1 MTVASPRPA
10 APASGTVRDLSLLPP
25 AVRRALECP
34 APFALGMD
42 AWLAEECGVAAPDG
56 LAAAVRARQLSLLN
70 ADLAHMA
77 VHSPLYRQRLEAVGR
92 WSAAGLRPL
101 RDLSELAE
109 LPFTTTDDLRP
120 GEALLCVSRDAVAR
134 MVTVSTS
141 GSTGAPKRL
150 AFSDAELLRTRDF
163 FAVGMAQMV
172 RAGQHVAVLLPGA
185 HRPRG
190 ITDLLGSCLAPQGV
204 SVAAGMEL
212 AELLLWPT
220 EQLPK
225 ARLAAI
231 RESWQA
237 LAATAPAGLGLVL
250 LPRQLASLRQA
261 FPQTPPGLCAAL
273 CAADWLAPGLRREV
287 ERSWGCALWDHYGS
301 TETAFAGAVQCHC
314 REGRH
319 VRALD
324 LLLEVV
330 HPLTGEVLPAG
341 EPGEL
346 VITTLQRRAM
356 PLLRYRTGDMASLLD
371 GPCACGSPLPRL
383 GPVLGRIVRDGND
396 FHLAHPRKGGAEERR
411 PCAITL

>member
-1 MTVASPRPA
+1 MRPPESPDTA
-10 APASGTVRDLSLLPP
+10 ALPQMARDLSSLPP

-42 AWLAEECGVAAPDG
+42 AWLAAECGATGPDDLPAA
-56 LAAAVRARQLSLLN
+56 LRARQLALLN
-70 ADLAHMA
+70 ADLCHMA
-77 VHSPLYRQRLEAVGR
+77 SRSPLYRQRLAAAGR
-92 WSAAGLRPL
+92 WSTAGLRPL
-101 RDLSELAE
+101 RDLAELAG
-109 LPFTTTDDLRP
+109 LPFTTPDDLRP
-120 GEALLCVSRDAVAR
+120 GEALLCVSRDEVAR

-150 AFSDAELLRTRDF
+150 AFSEAELLRTRDF

-172 RAGQHVAVLLPGA
+172 RAGQRVVVLLPGA

-190 ITDLLGSCLAPQGV
+190 ITDLLAACLAPQGV
-204 SVAAGMEL
+204 PVTAGMEL

-220 EQLPK
+220 EALPET
-225 ARLAAI
+225 RLAAI
-231 RESWQA
+231 GASWQA
-237 LAATAPAGLGLVL
+237 LAATAPRGLALVL

-261 FPQTPPGLCAAL
+261 FPRMPSGLCALL
-273 CAADWLAPGLRREV
+273 CAADWLSPDLRRQV
-287 ERSWGCALWDHYGS
+287 ERDWDCPLWDHYGS
-301 TETAFAGAVQCHC
+301 TESAFAGAVQCHC

-324 LLLEVV
+324 LLLEIV
-330 HPLTGEVLPAG
+330 HPVTGEVLPPG
-341 EPGEL
+341 EAGEL

-356 PLLRYRTGDMASLLD
+356 PLLRYRTGDMASLLN

-396 FHLAHPRKGGAEERR
+396 FQLTHPRKGGAEERR